1 MTDSEKTKTIG
12 NKIEQKKLILD
23 LDQETAK
30 ISALSSGNVD
40 EYESST
46 GADDLQ
52 EKRLLEKTAI
62 YKD

>member
-1 MTDSEKTKTIG
+1 MTDSEKAKTIG